1 MSQAWESFSLDVI
14 VAIPSLHYERNVA
27 ELCQAMGT
35 YEKEE
40 RDGGGAKS
48 GFGSGTKSESFNGR
62 RVAAAGEV
70 MRGGIVHR

>member
-1 MSQAWESFSLDVI
+1 
-14 VAIPSLHYERNVA
+14 
-27 ELCQAMGT
+27 MGT

-40 RDGGGAKS
+40 ERDGGVAKS

>member
-1 MSQAWESFSLDVI
+1 
-14 VAIPSLHYERNVA
+14 
-27 ELCQAMGT
+27 MGT

-40 RDGGGAKS
+40 RDGGVAKS

-70 MRGGIVHR
+70 MRGGIVHRCPYSSLPPWCWKEGGRELVILARWMEKM